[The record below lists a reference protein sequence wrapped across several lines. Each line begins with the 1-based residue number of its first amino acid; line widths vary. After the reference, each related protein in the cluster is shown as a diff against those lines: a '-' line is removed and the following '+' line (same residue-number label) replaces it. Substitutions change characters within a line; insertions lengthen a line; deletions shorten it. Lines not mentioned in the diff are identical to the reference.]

1 MLHTSASVKPIR
13 TARQRLSRRNL
24 LQVGAI
30 STFGL
35 TCSAIAQAADER
47 LRQATAD
54 AVIFVNLAGGPS
66 HLDTLDMKPAGPSE
80 TRGEFRPIQS
90 AIPGVVVCEH
100 LPQLAKQ
107 LDRFAL
113 LRGISHSAGA
123 HPQGQSWLSTGN
135 RPTPALMYPSYGS
148 VVGRALPGQADLPSY
163 VAIPKTEWNAGYMG
177 DAYAP
182 FKTNAVPTVGKPFQV
197 RGVSLREGMTFDKL
211 NRREQLLSKLDR
223 RFRQT
228 DANSPM
234 LAALD
239 KFSTQAHKMITSDRA
254 QMAFDVARESVSI
267 RNRFAGD
274 ELNQGLLLAC
284 RLIEYGVRFITVTN
298 PGWDTHLNNFS
309 GHKRLLGPLDQALP
323 ATLETLQ
330 DKGLLERTLL
340 VVMGEFGRTPKIN
353 ENAGRDHYP
362 RANWC
367 LMAGGGVRAGT
378 LVGATN
384 KAGDAPDDATEIAL
398 DDVGATIYHTLG
410 IDPRT
415 EYQTRT
421 GRPVI
426 LVPGGQVISQLFA

>member
-1 MLHTSASVKPIR
+1 
-13 TARQRLSRRNL
+13 
-24 LQVGAI
+24 
-30 STFGL
+30 
-35 TCSAIAQAADER
+35 
-47 LRQATAD
+47 
-54 AVIFVNLAGGPS
+54 
-66 HLDTLDMKPAGPSE
+66 
-80 TRGEFRPIQS
+80 
-90 AIPGVVVCEH
+90 
-100 LPQLAKQ
+100 
-107 LDRFAL
+107 
-113 LRGISHSAGA
+113 
-123 HPQGQSWLSTGN
+123 
-135 RPTPALMYPSYGS
+135 
-148 VVGRALPGQADLPSY
+148 
-163 VAIPKTEWNAGYMG
+163 
-177 DAYAP
+177 
-182 FKTNAVPTVGKPFQV
+182 
-197 RGVSLREGMTFDKL
+197 
-211 NRREQLLSKLDR
+211 
-223 RFRQT
+223 
-228 DANSPM
+228 
-234 LAALD
+234 
-239 KFSTQAHKMITSDRA
+239 
-254 QMAFDVARESVSI
+254 MAFDVARESVSI
-267 RNRFAGD
+267 RNRFASD

-410 IDPRT
+410 IDPKT
-415 EYQTRT
+415 EYHTRT
-421 GRPVI
+421 GRPVM